1 MKLWFVAFTSTEA
14 DDFDRV
20 EAETP
25 EKAAAIIYATHG
37 DNTRIWE
44 ISPYTGQLD
53 DDE

>member
-1 MKLWFVAFTSTEA
+1 MRYWFVAFSSPEA

-25 EKAAAIIYATHG
+25 EDAAAVIYAMHG
-37 DNTRIWE
+37 KETDIHE